1 MKYLLDTNICIYTI
15 KRRPE
20 EVFRRVEACR
30 IGDIGISSITYSELC
45 YGVSKS
51 QAVKRN
57 REALERFVAPLE
69 ILEFGAEAA
78 LAYGEVRAALEKKGG
93 APIGPMDLLIVAHA
107 LVVGC
112 VLVTNNTR
120 EFGRIPELKIEDWA
134 AAG

>member
-15 KRRPE
+15 RRRPE

-30 IGDIGISSITYSELC
+30 IGDIGISSMTYSELC

-51 QAVKRN
+51 QVVRRN
-57 REALERFVAPLE
+57 RAALERFVAPLE
-69 ILEFGAEAA
+69 ILEFGVEAA
-78 LAYGEVRAALEKKGG
+78 LACGEVRAALEKKGS
-93 APIGPMDLLIVAHA
+93 PIGPMDLLIGAHA
-107 LVVGC
+107 LAAGC

-120 EFGRIPELKIEDWA
+120 EFERIPELRVEDWV